1 MEVASG
7 GLQGQIEGEPKV
19 QERLTVTEVAQQ
31 LGVSVKTIVRWEKAG
46 KIRKAPRDWRGWRV
60 YGQEDIL
67 RLKDFFQTVY

>member
-1 MEVASG
+1 MEAQAAGFKV
-7 GLQGQIEGEPKV
+7 GLEGEPKV

-46 KIRKAPRDWRGWRV
+46 KIRKAPRNWRGWRV
-60 YGQEDIL
+60 YGQEDML